1 MSIFIPSNSSG
12 YFDQSLYPRYRAQG
26 MKEDFWAYQYYALL
40 YEDASPIDDYLVNTT
55 APQGMNVFAA
65 MTYNAGDPTTDI
77 ASDNFYRQSKIDMA
91 NHIAGG
97 NLSLPVAW
105 CTDADCS
112 LSFPVNKPGWT
123 VDALISFGV

>member
-1 MSIFIPSNSSG
+1 MPVFLPSNSTG

-40 YEDASPIDDYLVNTT
+40 YEAASPIDNYLVNTT
-55 APQGMNVFAA
+55 APQGMKVVAA
-65 MTYNAGDPTTDI
+65 MTYNASTTTI
-77 ASDNFYRQSKIDMA
+77 ENASDEFSRQTKVAMA

-97 NLSLPVAW
+97 NLSLPVVW

-123 VDALISFGV
+123 ADALISFGV